1 MTPEI
6 RENAARRLRKIG
18 GQVAGLERML
28 TGGRYCVDVLSQVAA
43 AQAALAEV
51 GKLVLADHVQTC
63 VASAMASGDE
73 AERTRKLE
81 ELLDVFSRFGQ
92 LKQR

>member
-6 RENAARRLRKIG
+6 RENAAARLRKIG

-28 TGGRYCVDVLSQVAA
+28 TGGRYCVDVLNQVAA
-43 AQAALAEV
+43 VQAALSEV
-51 GKLVLADHVQTC
+51 GKLVLADHVHTC
-63 VASAMASGDE
+63 VASALASGDE
-73 AERTRKLE
+73 AERATKLE